1 MRIEGFSLH
10 SLPREIKYFLSA
22 FLLVLS
28 VGYFTGISFVSH
40 TDSITPKGI
49 AENYLGN
56 EDQADARVL
65 KFEKSPREMLTI
77 IHTHVLSVGFIF
89 MFLGVLVWL
98 TRLPI
103 LWKAVLTIEPF
114 ISILCT
120 FGGLVGVWMGSVVW
134 TYIVMVSG
142 ILMTLAYV
150 LGVAAVLYELWGPN

>member
-1 MRIEGFSLH
+1 MGIEGFSLH

-40 TDSITPKGI
+40 TDSTTPKGI

-65 KFEKSPREMLTI
+65 KFEKSPHEMLTI

-114 ISILCT
+114 LSILCT
-120 FGGLVGVWMGSVVW
+120 FGGLVGVWMGSIVW

-150 LGVAAVLYELWGPN
+150 LGVAAVLYELWGPK